1 MKLSISIDMKKLI
14 KKVSLLALV
23 ILFFGFSTSYGARN
37 PKLLVDNS
45 PRPEI
50 WGAAVGPTI
59 KYKRISGP
67 YDFGGDMFVW
77 GIRAFG
83 GKASEP
89 KLGLMYSSGNLSG
102 TGFKFNLQMSGLTL
116 EDSFTEDSR
125 VKWRA
130 SFGGGKYEMTSRT
143 SGYVVNKGSFT
154 FLEPM
159 LVGVLPMSN
168 HIVLEF
174 GVGYTFAGATGVRIE
189 GLALQAELLMGKF

>member
-1 MKLSISIDMKKLI
+1 MKKVLKNISILAI
-14 KKVSLLALV
+14 VIVLLSSSLL
-23 ILFFGFSTSYGARN
+23 YGARN
-37 PKLLVDNS
+37 PKLLVDSN

-89 KLGLMYSSGNLSG
+89 KLGLMYSSGSLSG

-116 EDSFTEDSR
+116 EDSILKDSR

-130 SFGGGKYEMTSRT
+130 SFGGGKYEMTSKN